1 MDPPKWIS
9 TWILD
14 YNLFPPTLNYTPRP
28 LQGVVFY
35 ADNCVVL
42 IHRGKS
48 VILINDKTHL
58 YQLCL
63 TVLVFIVLLSK
74 VCPYST
80 LRNIGVERNLNLLK
94 KRGINNLSKMKLVL
108 IIAVEGNRDA
118 GTRKGPGRADFVEG
132 LRQNFNYV
140 KIHTLVLRGSVTF
153 FLRQILTDHILSI
166 ASAITL
172 DINTSQ
178 ISSIDSAT
186 AVLLSRTK
194 GTLKKARGGSSRYC
208 PPPPQFRR
216 PWKGIKKFW
225 SIHTLSCILQ
235 QFFEKKQFNW
245 L

>member
-1 MDPPKWIS
+1 MS
-9 TWILD
+9 TL
-14 YNLFPPTLNYTPRP
+14 LAL
-28 LQGVVFY
+28 
-35 ADNCVVL
+35 
-42 IHRGKS
+42 
-48 VILINDKTHL
+48 LINDKTHL

-63 TVLVFIVLLSK
+63 TVLVFIVSE

-108 IIAVEGNRDA
+108 ILAIEGNRDA
-118 GTRKGPGRADFVEG
+118 GTRKGPGGGGADFVEG
-132 LRQNFNYV
+132 HRQNFNYV

-194 GTLKKARGGSSRYC
+194 GTLKKARGAAPSTV
-208 PPPPQFRR
+208 PPPPPSSGVPGR
-216 PWKGIKKFW
+216 
-225 SIHTLSCILQ
+225 
-235 QFFEKKQFNW
+235 E
-245 L
+245 